1 MLAMENSKYVATA
14 LNNIAALNL
23 SGTIDKGQWEKVVM
37 DYFLE
42 DDRAMLTLSD
52 SENESDDEEIPDLG
66 KNIFIEE
73 DIVESSDAVMGKK
86 RRSTVLLSW
95 KKGKCSR
102 AVFLQESV
110 EIPEALSP
118 GQTCVANAR
127 GTTKVFRFANL
138 SEAVKSAKLKKHK
151 LHYSLDLHFLIIGHT
166 KFAPDWRFGLIKQ
179 SFRKTIVNTLSEIAG
194 VVKDSTVTGLN
205 IPQLVGLEDGTVLVE
220 SYGWQHLTP
229 YFRALPQIKQY
240 QHFRR
245 ITFSLQSSMLWSL
258 VLLSPRSVRTVGT
271 RLQLLLN
278 ADILPP
284 IDDLPVQETPG
295 LDTARETYL
304 FEKIREFCDEEAVDI
319 TCPAPKSRAGQKQA
333 L

>member
-1 MLAMENSKYVATA
+1 MASLHGINDNPGYVTTRFDY
-14 LNNIAALNL
+14 L
-23 SGTIDKGQWEKVVM
+23 IDLQHDWHNCYWFHIISV
-37 DYFLE
+37 FS
-42 DDRAMLTLSD
+42 R
-52 SENESDDEEIPDLG
+52 
-66 KNIFIEE
+66 
-73 DIVESSDAVMGKK
+73 
-86 RRSTVLLSW
+86 
-95 KKGKCSR
+95 GKCSW

-151 LHYSLDLHFLIIGHT
+151 LPYSLDLHFLITGHT

-220 SYGWQHLTP
+220 SYGWQHQTP

-240 QHFRR
+240 QDFRR
-245 ITFSLQSSMLWSL
+245 ITFSLQCMRLFF
-258 VLLSPRSVRTVGT
+258 LSKLGR
-271 RLQLLLN
+271 
-278 ADILPP
+278 
-284 IDDLPVQETPG
+284 
-295 LDTARETYL
+295 
-304 FEKIREFCDEEAVDI
+304 
-319 TCPAPKSRAGQKQA
+319 
-333 L
+333 